1 MILHSKPTDSRGGI
15 GFSTNFS
22 KKGVDTPI
30 EEEKKEEEE
39 EFIKEE
45 EFKV

>member
-1 MILHSKPTDSRGGI
+1 MILHSKPTDSRGEVRI
-15 GFSTNFS
+15 GFYNFS
-22 KKGVDTPI
+22 KKGVDTPL
-30 EEEKKEEEE
+30 EEKKEEE